1 MRYGMN
7 SLVKKLLSKLLS
19 VQRGADL
26 RHTSEKLYYS
36 LAEVADILHTS
47 ERYLYDQ
54 IKQKKILAIQI
65 NKGGNYRISREE
77 VERIKNIEFSY
88 TNAPPC

>member
-7 SLVKKLLSKLLS
+7 NPVKELFSKLLS
-19 VQRGADL
+19 VK
-26 RHTSEKLYYS
+26 SEKLYYS

-77 VERIKNIEFSY
+77 VERIK
-88 TNAPPC
+88 T